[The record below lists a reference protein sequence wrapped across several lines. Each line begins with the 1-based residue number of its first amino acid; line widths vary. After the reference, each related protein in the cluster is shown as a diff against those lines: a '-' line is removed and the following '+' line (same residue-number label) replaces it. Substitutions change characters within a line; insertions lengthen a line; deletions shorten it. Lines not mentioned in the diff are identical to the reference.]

1 MGIATMG
8 KVLVSARIEN
18 LKDLYQANDGQVA
31 PEAVR
36 SVTVEDALVDKGATG
51 LLMPKRLIAQLGLDK
66 FRVRSDKTAGGTVS
80 LNVYSTVRLTI
91 QGRECHCDVTEIND
105 DLPVLIGQVPL
116 ELMDRVVDP
125 RGQKLIGNPA
135 HGGEFMQDAFV
146 RS

>member
-1 MGIATMG
+1 MG

-66 FRVRSDKTAGGTVS
+66 FRVRSDKTTGGTVS

-116 ELMDRVVDP
+116 ELMDWVVDP

>member
-1 MGIATMG
+1 MG

-18 LKDLYQANDGQVA
+18 LKDLYQAHDGQVA

>member
-1 MGIATMG
+1 MG

-116 ELMDRVVDP
+116 ELMDWVVDP

>member
-1 MGIATMG
+1 MG